1 MTVKARI
8 ILIVIFL
15 IGLFLAVNSVRKKK
29 MQLKYALPWI
39 LCSIVLMIFAA
50 VPGLLQGLAALM
62 GIYSP
67 VNLIFFLGFIF
78 SLCIAFVQS
87 ITISKTSAQLRQLA
101 QSVALMEKR
110 FMEAERAGSDAP
122 TDDK

>member
-1 MTVKARI
+1 
-8 ILIVIFL
+8 
-15 IGLFLAVNSVRKKK
+15 
-29 MQLKYALPWI
+29 
-39 LCSIVLMIFAA
+39 
-50 VPGLLQGLAALM
+50 M

-110 FMEAERAGSDAP
+110 FYGGGAHGSGCAYG
-122 TDDK
+122 

>member
-87 ITISKTSAQLRQLA
+87 ITISKTSAQQIGRA
-101 QSVALMEKR
+101 SCR
-110 FMEAERAGSDAP
+110 ERV
-122 TDDK
+122 

>member
-39 LCSIVLMIFAA
+39 LCSIILMIFAA

-78 SLCIAFVQS
+78 SLCAIHHHLQNIRPTPAAGAVGG
-87 ITISKTSAQLRQLA
+87 TDG
-101 QSVALMEKR
+101 
-110 FMEAERAGSDAP
+110 EAVYGGGAHGSGCAYG
-122 TDDK
+122 

>member
-1 MTVKARI
+1 
-8 ILIVIFL
+8 
-15 IGLFLAVNSVRKKK
+15 

-78 SLCIAFVQS
+78 SCVLPLFNPS
-87 ITISKTSAQLRQLA
+87 PSPKHPPNS
-101 QSVALMEKR
+101 
-110 FMEAERAGSDAP
+110 GSWRSRWR
-122 TDDK
+122 